1 MQNEVKK
8 LKGNG
13 LGKQP
18 CAIANLASS
27 FRIFNITL
35 VLDSM
40 IFINPKLAASCCPVL
55 MAQTYGSPSPVVSDQ
70 NHAAEISAFVEPYL
84 EKNLGENIFSVKI
97 SKNKDDKNHPTW
109 SRNEA

>member
-1 MQNEVKK
+1 M
-8 LKGNG
+8 GNG

-18 CAIANLASS
+18 CEFANLASS
-27 FRIFNITL
+27 EIDFDIKP

-40 IFINPKLAASCCPVL
+40 IFINLKLAASCCPVL
-55 MAQTYGSPSPVVSDQ
+55 MAQTYGSPPPVVSDQ
-70 NHAAEISAFVEPYL
+70 NHAAEFSAFEEPYL
-84 EKNLGENIFSVKI
+84 GKNLGENIFSVKI